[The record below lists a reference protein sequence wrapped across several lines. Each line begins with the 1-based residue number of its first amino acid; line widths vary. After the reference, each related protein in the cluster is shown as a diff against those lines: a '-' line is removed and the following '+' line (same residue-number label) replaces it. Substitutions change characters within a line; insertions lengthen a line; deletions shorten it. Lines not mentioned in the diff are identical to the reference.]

1 MSEDI
6 IDRSLEL
13 GIQCFQREDYK
24 GAIELF
30 SKSLQLARSYTDRSL
45 EGIREKAGLPKRC
58 LHDPSRLYHPR
69 YLVLL
74 DNRAATWERLDK
86 LDRALADATYM
97 LTVDAYNLKGYIR
110 RGKVLQKLGRYE
122 EALQV
127 YENGLKRA
135 GEAEKNHAIH
145 APQKFLDI
153 VYRQRSAVKELLQ
166 SRARSRKS
174 LIQQKSMTGATL
186 KRPVS
191 TDALA
196 FGKKRP
202 SSQAKIDYIAV
213 LPVEI
218 IECIMANMDTRSI
231 IRCYSVCKLW
241 KYRLERLP
249 RLYQEFR
256 LSCCYKNMLG
266 YVNFVGALA
275 SRAAEYSC
283 QSINCVSGNIQEEEK
298 SIILLL
304 SRLMIGTRQLA
315 LIAKKCKAER
325 ILRHICENSKLRK
338 SVQKLSITAPVHFGH
353 KLNLHELYTRST
365 SMTHLELVLN
375 FHTPS
380 EHVNG
385 YRSYWQDQA
394 IPETNIESLAL
405 LARNYSAHHVDV
417 IEQFEFS
424 PVLFKKLT
432 KLCITGIDFR
442 LGSRSNL
449 TWITDMPNLQELW
462 LERNIGID
470 LHGLI
475 KDIVR
480 VGAPKYLRHLTFR
493 EPPNRSLDGI
503 DQSELGLNGDA
514 LREVFQFLESLDLMN
529 TRFDPQIL
537 LLLLDPAGGNRI
549 GRLNIGN
556 CPRLSFARD
565 LETLALIFQRLP
577 ALAELMLPNAM
588 EYTRQGM
595 EVLRKNVKGMKLK
608 RLDLSFIP
616 SLKGYELLDLLK
628 ELKGINPLGLEILT
642 INGCA
647 AVAPQTVDYITRNG
661 YAQKVMCAYERTQW
675 EHLGINSFWYR

>member
-13 GIQCFQREDYK
+13 GIQCFQGEDYK
-24 GAIELF
+24 GAAELF

-45 EGIREKAGLPKRC
+45 EGIREKVGLPKRC
-58 LHDPSRLYHPR
+58 LHDPSRVYHPR

-74 DNRAATWERLDK
+74 DNRAATWEKLNK
-86 LDRALADATYM
+86 LDRALADAAYM
-97 LTVDAYNLKGYIR
+97 ITVDAYNLKGYIR

-127 YENGLKRA
+127 YENGLKQA
-135 GEAEKNHAIH
+135 GEAEKTHAIH

-153 VYRQRSAVKELLQ
+153 VYRQRSTIKELLQ
-166 SRARSRKS
+166 SRARSSRS
-174 LIQQKSMTGATL
+174 LTQQTVAKEPKL
-186 KRPVS
+186 KRPATIDS
-191 TDALA
+191 LMP
-196 FGKKRP
+196 GKKR
-202 SSQAKIDYIAV
+202 SSSKAKIDYIAT

-218 IECIMANMDTRSI
+218 IERIMANMDTRSI

-249 RLYQEFR
+249 HLYQEFR

-275 SRAAEYSC
+275 SRTAEYSC
-283 QSINCVSGNIQEEEK
+283 RSIQCVSGNVQEEEK

-315 LIAKKCKAER
+315 LMAKKCKAER
-325 ILRHICENSKLRK
+325 IIQHICENKKLRNG
-338 SVQKLSITAPVHFGH
+338 VQRLSITAPVHFGH
-353 KLNLHELYTRST
+353 KLNLHELYTRTT

-380 EHVNG
+380 EHVG
-385 YRSYWQDQA
+385 GHLFPWQDHA
-394 IPETNIESLAL
+394 VAETNLESFTLM
-405 LARNYSAHHVDV
+405 ARNYSVHHVNV
-417 IEQFEFS
+417 IEQFEYS
-424 PVLFKKLT
+424 SVLFKRLK

-442 LGSRSNL
+442 LGDRNNL
-449 TWITDMPNLQELW
+449 KWISDMPNLQELW
-462 LERNIGID
+462 LERNTGIEF
-470 LHGLI
+470 HELI
-475 KDIVR
+475 TQIVQ
-480 VGAPKYLRHLTFR
+480 VGAPKTLRHLTFR
-493 EPPNRSLDGI
+493 EPPNRHFDRM
-503 DQSELGLNGDA
+503 DQSQLGLGEEA
-514 LREVFQFLESLDLMN
+514 LREFFQSLESLDLMN
-529 TRFDPQIL
+529 TRFDPQL
-537 LLLLDPAGGNRI
+537 LLLLLQPACENRI
-549 GRLNIGN
+549 ARLNIGN

-565 LETLALIFQRLP
+565 LEILTLIFQRLP
-577 ALAELMLPNAM
+577 ALTDLLLPNVM

-595 EVLRKNVKGMKLK
+595 EVLRKNIKGMKLK

-628 ELKGINPLGLEILT
+628 ELKGINPLGLETLT
-642 INGCA
+642 INGCT